1 MSNFLF
7 ISPNFPENYRY
18 FCAAL
23 KRNGMNVLGIGDC
36 PYEELHP
43 ELRDSLTEYYKVSSL
58 ENEEEV
64 YRATAFLIYKHGK
77 IEWIESNNEYWL
89 ERDAKLRTAFHV
101 TTGFQEEDMSAVKYK
116 SAMKEYYRKAGVN
129 AARWHI
135 VDDEKGCMEF
145 IREAGWPVIVK
156 PDNGVGASSTYKLK
170 NEKDLEQFL
179 SEKDERRF
187 IMEEFVRGTIHSYD
201 AIVNQDG
208 EPIFESSTVTPESI
222 MDIVND
228 QRNVMIYV
236 EKEVPEK
243 VLDAGRRTVKAFGV
257 KSRFVHFEF
266 FVLDEDQYLGK
277 KGEVVALEV
286 NMRPAGG
293 FCPDMF
299 NYANS
304 VDVYQIWA
312 DMICFGKSEI
322 TREGRKHYYSCF
334 CGRRDGRDF
343 AMNHEQIM
351 RKYGGNMKATQ
362 RLPHAIAVG
371 MGDTMYLA
379 NFETVKGR
387 EEFFGDLMRGKG

>member
-1 MSNFLF
+1 
-7 ISPNFPENYRY
+7 
-18 FCAAL
+18 
-23 KRNGMNVLGIGDC
+23 
-36 PYEELHP
+36 
-43 ELRDSLTEYYKVSSL
+43 
-58 ENEEEV
+58 
-64 YRATAFLIYKHGK
+64 
-77 IEWIESNNEYWL
+77 
-89 ERDAKLRTAFHV
+89 
-101 TTGFQEEDMSAVKYK
+101 
-116 SAMKEYYRKAGVN
+116 
-129 AARWHI
+129 
-135 VDDEKGCMEF
+135 
-145 IREAGWPVIVK
+145 
-156 PDNGVGASSTYKLK
+156 
-170 NEKDLEQFL
+170 
-179 SEKDERRF
+179 
-187 IMEEFVRGTIHSYD
+187 MEEFVRGTIHSYD

-379 NFETVKGR
+379 NFETAKGR